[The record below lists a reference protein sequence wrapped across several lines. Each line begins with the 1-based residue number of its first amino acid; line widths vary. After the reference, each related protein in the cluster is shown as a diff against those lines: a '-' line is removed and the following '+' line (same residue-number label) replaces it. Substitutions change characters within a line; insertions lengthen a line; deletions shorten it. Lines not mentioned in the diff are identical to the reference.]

1 MKLLTRIKISYFL
14 AFICPVVLILATVF
28 GVMKMGLNSMEQK
41 YDLDQSSYEMIL
53 DPMSMLGHMT
63 ASTVEELEQV
73 TKEDPDKLLDQVY
86 LEKLNER
93 LSNHSSYLLVKKD
106 WQNIYSGL
114 PKEGNYKDDLNY
126 SPKDGK
132 DESLY
137 VMDEQPYHIQQMNF
151 TFSDGSVGQ
160 VLIYTNVAQIVPQIK
175 KLVAQIIITSLLI
188 LFAGSFI
195 AMFWLYKS
203 IVHPLNKLKTAAEN
217 IKDGN
222 LNFSVAAETDDEIG
236 EVCVAFEEMRLKLKG
251 QIERNIQYEKESK
264 ELISNISHDLKTP
277 MTAIKGYI
285 EGIMDGVADTEEK
298 RDRYIRTIYNKVN
311 DMNSLI
317 EELFLYAKL
326 DSNSV
331 TYSFAKVNV
340 DAYFQDCVEEISLDL
355 ESQGVDFGYF
365 NYADRD
371 TVIIADPEQ
380 LKRVVNNI
388 IGNSVKYASPD
399 RKLMISLR
407 IMEEAEF
414 VKIEIEDNGKGIA
427 RNEVPLIFDRC
438 YRTDAS
444 RNSSKGGSGLG
455 LSIAKKI
462 IEEHGGKIWAV
473 STEGAGTTMCFVL
486 RKYKENNVYESKI
499 LIVEDEVA
507 IAELEKDY
515 LELSG
520 FDVVMQHTGDAGLKA
535 ALNEDFNLIILDLM
549 LPNVDGFEI
558 CKKVREKK
566 NTPIIMV
573 SAKKEDIDKIRGL
586 GLGADDYMT
595 KPFSPSELVARV
607 KAHLAR
613 YERLVGSGVKA
624 NEIIEIRGIKI
635 DKTARRVYV
644 NGEEKA
650 FTTKEFDLLT
660 FLAEN
665 PNHVFTKEELFNK
678 IWDMESIGDIATVTV
693 HIKKIREKIE
703 FNTSKPQYIETIWGV
718 GYRFKV

>member
-86 LEKLNER
+86 LKKLNER

-137 VMDEQPYHIQQMNF
+137 VMDEQPYHIQQTNF

-298 RDRYIRTIYNKVN
+298 RNRYIRTIYNKVN

-365 NYADRD
+365 NYVDRD

-473 STEGAGTTMCFVL
+473 STEGVGTTMCFVL
-486 RKYKENNVYESKI
+486 RKYKENNVYE
-499 LIVEDEVA
+499 
-507 IAELEKDY
+507 
-515 LELSG
+515 
-520 FDVVMQHTGDAGLKA
+520 
-535 ALNEDFNLIILDLM
+535 
-549 LPNVDGFEI
+549 
-558 CKKVREKK
+558 
-566 NTPIIMV
+566 
-573 SAKKEDIDKIRGL
+573 
-586 GLGADDYMT
+586 
-595 KPFSPSELVARV
+595 
-607 KAHLAR
+607 
-613 YERLVGSGVKA
+613 
-624 NEIIEIRGIKI
+624 
-635 DKTARRVYV
+635 
-644 NGEEKA
+644 
-650 FTTKEFDLLT
+650 
-660 FLAEN
+660 
-665 PNHVFTKEELFNK
+665 
-678 IWDMESIGDIATVTV
+678 
-693 HIKKIREKIE
+693 
-703 FNTSKPQYIETIWGV
+703 
-718 GYRFKV
+718 

>member
-1 MKLLTRIKISYFL
+1 MTLLTRIKISYFL

-73 TKEDPDKLLDQVY
+73 TEKDPDKLLDQVY

-217 IKDGN
+217 IKD
-222 LNFSVAAETDDEIG
+222 
-236 EVCVAFEEMRLKLKG
+236 EMRLKLKG

-473 STEGAGTTMCFVL
+473 STEGVGTTMCFVL
-486 RKYKENNVYESKI
+486 RKYKENNVYE
-499 LIVEDEVA
+499 
-507 IAELEKDY
+507 
-515 LELSG
+515 
-520 FDVVMQHTGDAGLKA
+520 
-535 ALNEDFNLIILDLM
+535 
-549 LPNVDGFEI
+549 
-558 CKKVREKK
+558 
-566 NTPIIMV
+566 
-573 SAKKEDIDKIRGL
+573 
-586 GLGADDYMT
+586 
-595 KPFSPSELVARV
+595 
-607 KAHLAR
+607 
-613 YERLVGSGVKA
+613 
-624 NEIIEIRGIKI
+624 
-635 DKTARRVYV
+635 
-644 NGEEKA
+644 
-650 FTTKEFDLLT
+650 
-660 FLAEN
+660 
-665 PNHVFTKEELFNK
+665 
-678 IWDMESIGDIATVTV
+678 
-693 HIKKIREKIE
+693 
-703 FNTSKPQYIETIWGV
+703 
-718 GYRFKV
+718 

>member
-1 MKLLTRIKISYFL
+1 M
-14 AFICPVVLILATVF
+14 
-28 GVMKMGLNSMEQK
+28 
-41 YDLDQSSYEMIL
+41 
-53 DPMSMLGHMT
+53 
-63 ASTVEELEQV
+63 
-73 TKEDPDKLLDQVY
+73 
-86 LEKLNER
+86 
-93 LSNHSSYLLVKKD
+93 
-106 WQNIYSGL
+106 
-114 PKEGNYKDDLNY
+114 
-126 SPKDGK
+126 
-132 DESLY
+132 
-137 VMDEQPYHIQQMNF
+137 
-151 TFSDGSVGQ
+151 
-160 VLIYTNVAQIVPQIK
+160 
-175 KLVAQIIITSLLI
+175 
-188 LFAGSFI
+188 
-195 AMFWLYKS
+195 
-203 IVHPLNKLKTAAEN
+203 
-217 IKDGN
+217 
-222 LNFSVAAETDDEIG
+222 
-236 EVCVAFEEMRLKLKG
+236 KLKG

-298 RDRYIRTIYNKVN
+298 RNRYIRTIYNKVN

-473 STEGAGTTMCFVL
+473 STEGVGTTMCFVL
-486 RKYKENNVYESKI
+486 RKYKENNVYE
-499 LIVEDEVA
+499 
-507 IAELEKDY
+507 
-515 LELSG
+515 
-520 FDVVMQHTGDAGLKA
+520 
-535 ALNEDFNLIILDLM
+535 
-549 LPNVDGFEI
+549 
-558 CKKVREKK
+558 
-566 NTPIIMV
+566 
-573 SAKKEDIDKIRGL
+573 
-586 GLGADDYMT
+586 
-595 KPFSPSELVARV
+595 
-607 KAHLAR
+607 
-613 YERLVGSGVKA
+613 
-624 NEIIEIRGIKI
+624 
-635 DKTARRVYV
+635 
-644 NGEEKA
+644 
-650 FTTKEFDLLT
+650 
-660 FLAEN
+660 
-665 PNHVFTKEELFNK
+665 
-678 IWDMESIGDIATVTV
+678 
-693 HIKKIREKIE
+693 
-703 FNTSKPQYIETIWGV
+703 
-718 GYRFKV
+718 

>member
-1 MKLLTRIKISYFL
+1 M
-14 AFICPVVLILATVF
+14 
-28 GVMKMGLNSMEQK
+28 
-41 YDLDQSSYEMIL
+41 DQSSYEMIL
-53 DPMSMLGHMT
+53 NPMSMLGHMT

-73 TKEDPDKLLDQVY
+73 MKDDPDKLLDQAY

-114 PKEGNYKDDLNY
+114 PAEGNYKDDFNY

-132 DESLY
+132 DESIY
-137 VMDEQPYHIQQMNF
+137 IVDEQPYHIQQMNF
-151 TFSDGSVGQ
+151 AFSDGTAGQ
-160 VLIYTNVAQIVPQIK
+160 ALIYTNVAQIIPQMK

-195 AMFWLYKS
+195 AMFWLYQS
-203 IVHPLNKLKTAAEN
+203 IVRPLNKLKTAAEN

-455 LSIAKKI
+455 LSIAKEIVALHQGSLRILDK
-462 IEEHGGKIWAV
+462 EGPGLAV
-473 STEGAGTTMCFVL
+473 C
-486 RKYKENNVYESKI
+486 
-499 LIVEDEVA
+499 
-507 IAELEKDY
+507 
-515 LELSG
+515 LEL
-520 FDVVMQHTGDAGLKA
+520 
-535 ALNEDFNLIILDLM
+535 
-549 LPNVDGFEI
+549 
-558 CKKVREKK
+558 
-566 NTPIIMV
+566 
-573 SAKKEDIDKIRGL
+573 
-586 GLGADDYMT
+586 
-595 KPFSPSELVARV
+595 
-607 KAHLAR
+607 
-613 YERLVGSGVKA
+613 
-624 NEIIEIRGIKI
+624 
-635 DKTARRVYV
+635 
-644 NGEEKA
+644 
-650 FTTKEFDLLT
+650 
-660 FLAEN
+660 
-665 PNHVFTKEELFNK
+665 
-678 IWDMESIGDIATVTV
+678 
-693 HIKKIREKIE
+693 KIE
-703 FNTSKPQYIETIWGV
+703 GPGHE
-718 GYRFKV
+718 

>member
-73 TKEDPDKLLDQVY
+73 TEEDPDKLLDQVY

-317 EELFLYAKL
+317 EELFL
-326 DSNSV
+326 
-331 TYSFAKVNV
+331 
-340 DAYFQDCVEEISLDL
+340 
-355 ESQGVDFGYF
+355 
-365 NYADRD
+365 
-371 TVIIADPEQ
+371 
-380 LKRVVNNI
+380 
-388 IGNSVKYASPD
+388 
-399 RKLMISLR
+399 
-407 IMEEAEF
+407 
-414 VKIEIEDNGKGIA
+414 
-427 RNEVPLIFDRC
+427 
-438 YRTDAS
+438 
-444 RNSSKGGSGLG
+444 
-455 LSIAKKI
+455 
-462 IEEHGGKIWAV
+462 
-473 STEGAGTTMCFVL
+473 
-486 RKYKENNVYESKI
+486 
-499 LIVEDEVA
+499 
-507 IAELEKDY
+507 
-515 LELSG
+515 
-520 FDVVMQHTGDAGLKA
+520 
-535 ALNEDFNLIILDLM
+535 
-549 LPNVDGFEI
+549 
-558 CKKVREKK
+558 
-566 NTPIIMV
+566 
-573 SAKKEDIDKIRGL
+573 
-586 GLGADDYMT
+586 
-595 KPFSPSELVARV
+595 
-607 KAHLAR
+607 
-613 YERLVGSGVKA
+613 
-624 NEIIEIRGIKI
+624 
-635 DKTARRVYV
+635 
-644 NGEEKA
+644 
-650 FTTKEFDLLT
+650 
-660 FLAEN
+660 
-665 PNHVFTKEELFNK
+665 
-678 IWDMESIGDIATVTV
+678 
-693 HIKKIREKIE
+693 
-703 FNTSKPQYIETIWGV
+703 
-718 GYRFKV
+718 

>member
-1 MKLLTRIKISYFL
+1 MKLLTRIKISYVI

-53 DPMSMLGHMT
+53 NPMSMLGHMT

-73 TKEDPDKLLDQVY
+73 MKDDPDKLLDQAY

-114 PKEGNYKDDLNY
+114 PAEGNYKDDFNY

-132 DESLY
+132 DESIY
-137 VMDEQPYHIQQMNF
+137 IVDEQPYHIQQMNF
-151 TFSDGSVGQ
+151 VFSDGTAGQ
-160 VLIYTNVAQIVPQIK
+160 ALIYTNVAQIIPQMK

-195 AMFWLYKS
+195 AMFWLYQS
-203 IVHPLNKLKTAAEN
+203 IVRPLNKLKTAAEN

-371 TVIIADPEQ
+371 AVIIADPEQ

-473 STEGAGTTMCFVL
+473 STEGVGTTMCFVL
-486 RKYKENNVYESKI
+486 RKYKENNIYE
-499 LIVEDEVA
+499 
-507 IAELEKDY
+507 
-515 LELSG
+515 
-520 FDVVMQHTGDAGLKA
+520 
-535 ALNEDFNLIILDLM
+535 
-549 LPNVDGFEI
+549 
-558 CKKVREKK
+558 
-566 NTPIIMV
+566 
-573 SAKKEDIDKIRGL
+573 
-586 GLGADDYMT
+586 
-595 KPFSPSELVARV
+595 
-607 KAHLAR
+607 
-613 YERLVGSGVKA
+613 
-624 NEIIEIRGIKI
+624 
-635 DKTARRVYV
+635 
-644 NGEEKA
+644 
-650 FTTKEFDLLT
+650 
-660 FLAEN
+660 
-665 PNHVFTKEELFNK
+665 
-678 IWDMESIGDIATVTV
+678 
-693 HIKKIREKIE
+693 
-703 FNTSKPQYIETIWGV
+703 
-718 GYRFKV
+718 

>member
-1 MKLLTRIKISYFL
+1 MKLLTRIKISYVI

-53 DPMSMLGHMT
+53 NPMSMLGHMT

-73 TKEDPDKLLDQVY
+73 MKDDPDKLLDQAY

-114 PKEGNYKDDLNY
+114 PAEGNYKDDFNY

-132 DESLY
+132 DESIY
-137 VMDEQPYHIQQMNF
+137 IVDEQPYHIQQMNF
-151 TFSDGSVGQ
+151 AFSDGTAGQ
-160 VLIYTNVAQIVPQIK
+160 ALIYTNVAQIIPQMK

-195 AMFWLYKS
+195 AMFWLYQS
-203 IVHPLNKLKTAAEN
+203 IVRPLNKLKTAAEN

-222 LNFSVAAETDDEIG
+222 LNFSVAAETDDETG
-236 EVCVAFEEMRLKLKG
+236 EYGAVLEVCVAFEEMRLKLKG

-473 STEGAGTTMCFVL
+473 STEGVGTTMCFVL
-486 RKYKENNVYESKI
+486 RKYKENNVYE
-499 LIVEDEVA
+499 
-507 IAELEKDY
+507 
-515 LELSG
+515 
-520 FDVVMQHTGDAGLKA
+520 
-535 ALNEDFNLIILDLM
+535 
-549 LPNVDGFEI
+549 
-558 CKKVREKK
+558 
-566 NTPIIMV
+566 
-573 SAKKEDIDKIRGL
+573 
-586 GLGADDYMT
+586 
-595 KPFSPSELVARV
+595 
-607 KAHLAR
+607 
-613 YERLVGSGVKA
+613 
-624 NEIIEIRGIKI
+624 
-635 DKTARRVYV
+635 
-644 NGEEKA
+644 
-650 FTTKEFDLLT
+650 
-660 FLAEN
+660 
-665 PNHVFTKEELFNK
+665 
-678 IWDMESIGDIATVTV
+678 
-693 HIKKIREKIE
+693 
-703 FNTSKPQYIETIWGV
+703 
-718 GYRFKV
+718 

>member
-1 MKLLTRIKISYFL
+1 MKLRTKLVISFVTMIMIPTILTT
-14 AFICPVVLILATVF
+14 AFIFGIARYQIGVIEHTYGITGEEYKDFAKSIRVLGDMPEIQQFIISACIAVVLILAFTA
-28 GVMKMGLNSMEQK
+28 
-41 YDLDQSSYEMIL
+41 MIMMVWIYGSIISPIHKL
-53 DPMSMLGHMT
+53 QE
-63 ASTVEELEQV
+63 AAQNVEE
-73 TKEDPDKLLDQVY
+73 
-86 LEKLNER
+86 
-93 LSNHSSYLLVKKD
+93 
-106 WQNIYSGL
+106 
-114 PKEGNYKDDLNY
+114 
-126 SPKDGK
+126 
-132 DESLY
+132 
-137 VMDEQPYHIQQMNF
+137 
-151 TFSDGSVGQ
+151 
-160 VLIYTNVAQIVPQIK
+160 
-175 KLVAQIIITSLLI
+175 
-188 LFAGSFI
+188 
-195 AMFWLYKS
+195 
-203 IVHPLNKLKTAAEN
+203 
-217 IKDGN
+217 GN
-222 LNFSVAAETDDEIG
+222 LNFEIKPEKDDEMG
-236 EVCVAFEEMRLKLKG
+236 RLMQAFEKMRIRLRDNAEEKLKSD
-251 QIERNIQYEKESK
+251 RESK

-486 RKYKENNVYESKI
+486 RKYKENNVYE
-499 LIVEDEVA
+499 
-507 IAELEKDY
+507 
-515 LELSG
+515 
-520 FDVVMQHTGDAGLKA
+520 
-535 ALNEDFNLIILDLM
+535 
-549 LPNVDGFEI
+549 
-558 CKKVREKK
+558 
-566 NTPIIMV
+566 
-573 SAKKEDIDKIRGL
+573 
-586 GLGADDYMT
+586 
-595 KPFSPSELVARV
+595 
-607 KAHLAR
+607 
-613 YERLVGSGVKA
+613 
-624 NEIIEIRGIKI
+624 
-635 DKTARRVYV
+635 
-644 NGEEKA
+644 
-650 FTTKEFDLLT
+650 
-660 FLAEN
+660 
-665 PNHVFTKEELFNK
+665 
-678 IWDMESIGDIATVTV
+678 
-693 HIKKIREKIE
+693 
-703 FNTSKPQYIETIWGV
+703 
-718 GYRFKV
+718 

>member
-73 TKEDPDKLLDQVY
+73 TEKDPDKLLDQVY

-285 EGIMDGVADTEEK
+285 EGIMDGVADTEAK

-355 ESQGVDFGYF
+355 ESQGVDFGNF

-473 STEGAGTTMCFVL
+473 STEGVGTTMCFVL
-486 RKYKENNVYESKI
+486 RKYKENNVYE
-499 LIVEDEVA
+499 
-507 IAELEKDY
+507 
-515 LELSG
+515 
-520 FDVVMQHTGDAGLKA
+520 
-535 ALNEDFNLIILDLM
+535 
-549 LPNVDGFEI
+549 
-558 CKKVREKK
+558 
-566 NTPIIMV
+566 
-573 SAKKEDIDKIRGL
+573 
-586 GLGADDYMT
+586 
-595 KPFSPSELVARV
+595 
-607 KAHLAR
+607 
-613 YERLVGSGVKA
+613 
-624 NEIIEIRGIKI
+624 
-635 DKTARRVYV
+635 
-644 NGEEKA
+644 
-650 FTTKEFDLLT
+650 
-660 FLAEN
+660 
-665 PNHVFTKEELFNK
+665 
-678 IWDMESIGDIATVTV
+678 
-693 HIKKIREKIE
+693 
-703 FNTSKPQYIETIWGV
+703 
-718 GYRFKV
+718 

>member
-14 AFICPVVLILATVF
+14 AFICPVVLILATVV

-86 LEKLNER
+86 LKKLNER

-137 VMDEQPYHIQQMNF
+137 VMDEQPYHIQQTNF

-236 EVCVAFEEMRLKLKG
+236 EVCVAFEEMLKG

-298 RDRYIRTIYNKVN
+298 RNRYIRTIYNKVN

-380 LKRVVNNI
+380 LKRVV
-388 IGNSVKYASPD
+388 KYASPD

-473 STEGAGTTMCFVL
+473 STEGVGTTMCFVL
-486 RKYKENNVYESKI
+486 RKYKENNVYE
-499 LIVEDEVA
+499 
-507 IAELEKDY
+507 
-515 LELSG
+515 
-520 FDVVMQHTGDAGLKA
+520 
-535 ALNEDFNLIILDLM
+535 
-549 LPNVDGFEI
+549 
-558 CKKVREKK
+558 
-566 NTPIIMV
+566 
-573 SAKKEDIDKIRGL
+573 
-586 GLGADDYMT
+586 
-595 KPFSPSELVARV
+595 
-607 KAHLAR
+607 
-613 YERLVGSGVKA
+613 
-624 NEIIEIRGIKI
+624 
-635 DKTARRVYV
+635 
-644 NGEEKA
+644 
-650 FTTKEFDLLT
+650 
-660 FLAEN
+660 
-665 PNHVFTKEELFNK
+665 
-678 IWDMESIGDIATVTV
+678 
-693 HIKKIREKIE
+693 
-703 FNTSKPQYIETIWGV
+703 
-718 GYRFKV
+718 

>member
-1 MKLLTRIKISYFL
+1 MKLLTRIKISYVI

-53 DPMSMLGHMT
+53 NPMSMLGHMT

-73 TKEDPDKLLDQVY
+73 MKDDPDKLLDQAY

-114 PKEGNYKDDLNY
+114 PAEGNYKDDFNY

-132 DESLY
+132 DESIY
-137 VMDEQPYHIQQMNF
+137 IVDEQPYHIQQMNF
-151 TFSDGSVGQ
+151 VFSDGTAGQ
-160 VLIYTNVAQIVPQIK
+160 ALIYTNVAQIIPQMK

-195 AMFWLYKS
+195 AMFWLYQS
-203 IVHPLNKLKTAAEN
+203 IVRPLNKLKTAAEN

-371 TVIIADPEQ
+371 PVIIAEPEQ

-473 STEGAGTTMCFVL
+473 STEGVGTTMCFVL
-486 RKYKENNVYESKI
+486 RKYKENNVYE
-499 LIVEDEVA
+499 
-507 IAELEKDY
+507 
-515 LELSG
+515 
-520 FDVVMQHTGDAGLKA
+520 
-535 ALNEDFNLIILDLM
+535 
-549 LPNVDGFEI
+549 
-558 CKKVREKK
+558 
-566 NTPIIMV
+566 
-573 SAKKEDIDKIRGL
+573 
-586 GLGADDYMT
+586 
-595 KPFSPSELVARV
+595 
-607 KAHLAR
+607 
-613 YERLVGSGVKA
+613 
-624 NEIIEIRGIKI
+624 
-635 DKTARRVYV
+635 
-644 NGEEKA
+644 
-650 FTTKEFDLLT
+650 
-660 FLAEN
+660 
-665 PNHVFTKEELFNK
+665 
-678 IWDMESIGDIATVTV
+678 
-693 HIKKIREKIE
+693 
-703 FNTSKPQYIETIWGV
+703 
-718 GYRFKV
+718 

>member
-365 NYADRD
+365 NYADRGVEVLNLHGGNPIYINLNIRKKLD
-371 TVIIADPEQ
+371 KILMSGKLTEQ
-380 LKRVVNNI
+380 TVVN
-388 IGNSVKYASPD
+388 
-399 RKLMISLR
+399 
-407 IMEEAEF
+407 
-414 VKIEIEDNGKGIA
+414 
-427 RNEVPLIFDRC
+427 
-438 YRTDAS
+438 
-444 RNSSKGGSGLG
+444 
-455 LSIAKKI
+455 
-462 IEEHGGKIWAV
+462 
-473 STEGAGTTMCFVL
+473 STAFQKCHH
-486 RKYKENNVYESKI
+486 
-499 LIVEDEVA
+499 LIVQ
-507 IAELEKDY
+507 
-515 LELSG
+515 
-520 FDVVMQHTGDAGLKA
+520 M
-535 ALNEDFNLIILDLM
+535 
-549 LPNVDGFEI
+549 
-558 CKKVREKK
+558 
-566 NTPIIMV
+566 
-573 SAKKEDIDKIRGL
+573 
-586 GLGADDYMT
+586 
-595 KPFSPSELVARV
+595 KPC
-607 KAHLAR
+607 
-613 YERLVGSGVKA
+613 
-624 NEIIEIRGIKI
+624 
-635 DKTARRVYV
+635 
-644 NGEEKA
+644 
-650 FTTKEFDLLT
+650 
-660 FLAEN
+660 
-665 PNHVFTKEELFNK
+665 
-678 IWDMESIGDIATVTV
+678 
-693 HIKKIREKIE
+693 
-703 FNTSKPQYIETIWGV
+703 
-718 GYRFKV
+718 

>member
-1 MKLLTRIKISYFL
+1 MKLLTRIKISYVI

-53 DPMSMLGHMT
+53 NPMSMLGHMT

-73 TKEDPDKLLDQVY
+73 MKDDPDKLLDQAY

-114 PKEGNYKDDLNY
+114 PAEGNYKDDFNY

-132 DESLY
+132 DESIY
-137 VMDEQPYHIQQMNF
+137 IVDEQPYHIQQMNF
-151 TFSDGSVGQ
+151 AFSDGTAGQ
-160 VLIYTNVAQIVPQIK
+160 ALIYTNVAQIIPQMK

-195 AMFWLYKS
+195 AMFWLYQS
-203 IVHPLNKLKTAAEN
+203 IVRPLNKLKTAAEN

-277 MTAIKGYI
+277 MI

-473 STEGAGTTMCFVL
+473 STEGVGTTMCFVL
-486 RKYKENNVYESKI
+486 RKYKENNVYE
-499 LIVEDEVA
+499 
-507 IAELEKDY
+507 
-515 LELSG
+515 
-520 FDVVMQHTGDAGLKA
+520 
-535 ALNEDFNLIILDLM
+535 
-549 LPNVDGFEI
+549 
-558 CKKVREKK
+558 
-566 NTPIIMV
+566 
-573 SAKKEDIDKIRGL
+573 
-586 GLGADDYMT
+586 
-595 KPFSPSELVARV
+595 
-607 KAHLAR
+607 
-613 YERLVGSGVKA
+613 
-624 NEIIEIRGIKI
+624 
-635 DKTARRVYV
+635 
-644 NGEEKA
+644 
-650 FTTKEFDLLT
+650 
-660 FLAEN
+660 
-665 PNHVFTKEELFNK
+665 
-678 IWDMESIGDIATVTV
+678 
-693 HIKKIREKIE
+693 
-703 FNTSKPQYIETIWGV
+703 
-718 GYRFKV
+718 

>member
-14 AFICPVVLILATVF
+14 AFICPVVLILATVV

-86 LEKLNER
+86 LKKLNER

-137 VMDEQPYHIQQMNF
+137 VMDEQPYHIQQTNF

-277 MTAIKGYI
+277 ITAIKGYV
-285 EGIMDGVADTEEK
+285 EGIRDGVADTPEK
-298 RDRYIRTIYNKVN
+298 MEKYIGTIYNKAN
-311 DMNSLI
+311 EMDTLI
-317 EELFLYAKL
+317 NELTLYAKI
-326 DSNSV
+326 DTNRIP
-331 TYSFAKVNV
+331 YNFAKLNV
-340 DAYFQDCVEEISLDL
+340 AEYFNDCIEEIGLDL
-355 ESQGVDFGYF
+355 EAKNIGLAYF
-365 NYADRD
+365 NYADED
-371 TVIIADPEQ
+371 VQIIADPEQ

-388 IGNSVKYASPD
+388 VGNSVKYLD
-399 RKLMISLR
+399 KQKGFINIR
-407 IMEEAEF
+407 IKDVGDF
-414 VKIEIEDNGKGIA
+414 IQVEIEDNGRGIA
-427 RNEVPLIFDRC
+427 ARDLPYIFDRF
-438 YRTDAS
+438 YRADAS
-444 RNSSKGGSGLG
+444 RNSATGGSGIG
-455 LSIAKKI
+455 LSIVKKI
-462 IEEHGGKIWAV
+462 IEDHGGKIWAT
-473 STEGAGTTMCFVL
+473 SKESIGTVMYFVL
-486 RKYKENNVYESKI
+486 RKYQEVPYEQS
-499 LIVEDEVA
+499 
-507 IAELEKDY
+507 
-515 LELSG
+515 
-520 FDVVMQHTGDAGLKA
+520 
-535 ALNEDFNLIILDLM
+535 
-549 LPNVDGFEI
+549 
-558 CKKVREKK
+558 
-566 NTPIIMV
+566 
-573 SAKKEDIDKIRGL
+573 ID
-586 GLGADDYMT
+586 
-595 KPFSPSELVARV
+595 
-607 KAHLAR
+607 H
-613 YERLVGSGVKA
+613 
-624 NEIIEIRGIKI
+624 
-635 DKTARRVYV
+635 
-644 NGEEKA
+644 
-650 FTTKEFDLLT
+650 
-660 FLAEN
+660 
-665 PNHVFTKEELFNK
+665 
-678 IWDMESIGDIATVTV
+678 
-693 HIKKIREKIE
+693 
-703 FNTSKPQYIETIWGV
+703 
-718 GYRFKV
+718 

>member
-1 MKLLTRIKISYFL
+1 MKLLTRIKISYVI

-53 DPMSMLGHMT
+53 NPMSMLGHMT

-73 TKEDPDKLLDQVY
+73 MKDDPDKLLDQAY

-114 PKEGNYKDDLNY
+114 PAEGNYKDDFNY

-132 DESLY
+132 DESIY
-137 VMDEQPYHIQQMNF
+137 IVDEQPYHIQQMNF
-151 TFSDGSVGQ
+151 AFSDGTAGQ
-160 VLIYTNVAQIVPQIK
+160 ALIYTN
-175 KLVAQIIITSLLI
+175 VAQIIITSLLI

-195 AMFWLYKS
+195 AMFWLYQS
-203 IVHPLNKLKTAAEN
+203 IVRPLNKLKTAAEN

-473 STEGAGTTMCFVL
+473 STEGVGTTMCFVL
-486 RKYKENNVYESKI
+486 RKYKENNVYE
-499 LIVEDEVA
+499 
-507 IAELEKDY
+507 
-515 LELSG
+515 
-520 FDVVMQHTGDAGLKA
+520 
-535 ALNEDFNLIILDLM
+535 
-549 LPNVDGFEI
+549 
-558 CKKVREKK
+558 
-566 NTPIIMV
+566 
-573 SAKKEDIDKIRGL
+573 
-586 GLGADDYMT
+586 
-595 KPFSPSELVARV
+595 
-607 KAHLAR
+607 
-613 YERLVGSGVKA
+613 
-624 NEIIEIRGIKI
+624 
-635 DKTARRVYV
+635 
-644 NGEEKA
+644 
-650 FTTKEFDLLT
+650 
-660 FLAEN
+660 
-665 PNHVFTKEELFNK
+665 
-678 IWDMESIGDIATVTV
+678 
-693 HIKKIREKIE
+693 
-703 FNTSKPQYIETIWGV
+703 
-718 GYRFKV
+718 

>member
-14 AFICPVVLILATVF
+14 AFICPVMLILATVF
-28 GVMKMGLNSMEQK
+28 GVAKIGLNSMEQK
-41 YDLDQSSYEMIL
+41 YDLDQSNYEMIL
-53 DPMSMLGHMT
+53 NPMSMLGHMT

-73 TKEDPDKLLDQVY
+73 MQDNPDKLLDTDY
-86 LEKLNER
+86 LETLNER
-93 LSNHSSYLLVKKD
+93 LSDHSSYLLVKKD
-106 WQNIYSGL
+106 FQNIYSGL
-114 PKEGNYKDDLNY
+114 PKDGNYKDDMNY

-132 DESLY
+132 GESIY
-137 VMDEQPYHIQQMNF
+137 VVDEQPYHIQQMNF
-151 TFSDGSVGQ
+151 NFSDGTEGQ
-160 VLIYTNVAQIVPQIK
+160 VFIYTNVAQVVPQIK
-175 KLVAQIIITSLLI
+175 KLFIQIVVTSLLI

-388 IGNSVKYASPD
+388 IGNSVKYASTE

-427 RNEVPLIFDRC
+427 KNEVPLIFDRC

-473 STEGAGTTMCFVL
+473 STEGVGTTMCFVL
-486 RKYKENNVYESKI
+486 RKYKENGVYE
-499 LIVEDEVA
+499 
-507 IAELEKDY
+507 
-515 LELSG
+515 
-520 FDVVMQHTGDAGLKA
+520 
-535 ALNEDFNLIILDLM
+535 
-549 LPNVDGFEI
+549 
-558 CKKVREKK
+558 
-566 NTPIIMV
+566 
-573 SAKKEDIDKIRGL
+573 
-586 GLGADDYMT
+586 
-595 KPFSPSELVARV
+595 
-607 KAHLAR
+607 
-613 YERLVGSGVKA
+613 
-624 NEIIEIRGIKI
+624 
-635 DKTARRVYV
+635 
-644 NGEEKA
+644 
-650 FTTKEFDLLT
+650 
-660 FLAEN
+660 
-665 PNHVFTKEELFNK
+665 
-678 IWDMESIGDIATVTV
+678 
-693 HIKKIREKIE
+693 
-703 FNTSKPQYIETIWGV
+703 
-718 GYRFKV
+718 

>member
-1 MKLLTRIKISYFL
+1 MFKIGGDFLKLLTRIKISYFL
-14 AFICPVVLILATVF
+14 AFICPVVLILATVV

-86 LEKLNER
+86 LKKLNER

-137 VMDEQPYHIQQMNF
+137 VMDEQPYHIQQTNF

-203 IVHPLNKLKTAAEN
+203 IVHPLNKLKT
-217 IKDGN
+217 
-222 LNFSVAAETDDEIG
+222 AAETDDEIG

-298 RDRYIRTIYNKVN
+298 RNRYIRTIYNKVN

-473 STEGAGTTMCFVL
+473 STEGVGTTMCFVL
-486 RKYKENNVYESKI
+486 RKYKENNVYE
-499 LIVEDEVA
+499 
-507 IAELEKDY
+507 
-515 LELSG
+515 
-520 FDVVMQHTGDAGLKA
+520 
-535 ALNEDFNLIILDLM
+535 
-549 LPNVDGFEI
+549 
-558 CKKVREKK
+558 
-566 NTPIIMV
+566 
-573 SAKKEDIDKIRGL
+573 
-586 GLGADDYMT
+586 
-595 KPFSPSELVARV
+595 
-607 KAHLAR
+607 
-613 YERLVGSGVKA
+613 
-624 NEIIEIRGIKI
+624 
-635 DKTARRVYV
+635 
-644 NGEEKA
+644 
-650 FTTKEFDLLT
+650 
-660 FLAEN
+660 
-665 PNHVFTKEELFNK
+665 
-678 IWDMESIGDIATVTV
+678 
-693 HIKKIREKIE
+693 
-703 FNTSKPQYIETIWGV
+703 
-718 GYRFKV
+718 

>member
-1 MKLLTRIKISYFL
+1 MKLLTRIKISYVI

-53 DPMSMLGHMT
+53 NPMSMLGHMT

-73 TKEDPDKLLDQVY
+73 MKDDPDKLLDQAY

-114 PKEGNYKDDLNY
+114 PAEGNYKDDFNY

-132 DESLY
+132 DESIY
-137 VMDEQPYHIQQMNF
+137 IVDEQPYHIQQMNF
-151 TFSDGSVGQ
+151 AFSDGTAGRA
-160 VLIYTNVAQIVPQIK
+160 LIYTN
-175 KLVAQIIITSLLI
+175 VAQIIITSLLI

-195 AMFWLYKS
+195 AMFWLYQS
-203 IVHPLNKLKTAAEN
+203 IVRPLNKLKTAAEN

-473 STEGAGTTMCFVL
+473 STEGVGTTMCFVL
-486 RKYKENNVYESKI
+486 RKYKENNVYE
-499 LIVEDEVA
+499 
-507 IAELEKDY
+507 
-515 LELSG
+515 
-520 FDVVMQHTGDAGLKA
+520 
-535 ALNEDFNLIILDLM
+535 
-549 LPNVDGFEI
+549 
-558 CKKVREKK
+558 
-566 NTPIIMV
+566 
-573 SAKKEDIDKIRGL
+573 
-586 GLGADDYMT
+586 
-595 KPFSPSELVARV
+595 
-607 KAHLAR
+607 
-613 YERLVGSGVKA
+613 
-624 NEIIEIRGIKI
+624 
-635 DKTARRVYV
+635 
-644 NGEEKA
+644 
-650 FTTKEFDLLT
+650 
-660 FLAEN
+660 
-665 PNHVFTKEELFNK
+665 
-678 IWDMESIGDIATVTV
+678 
-693 HIKKIREKIE
+693 
-703 FNTSKPQYIETIWGV
+703 
-718 GYRFKV
+718 

>member
-14 AFICPVVLILATVF
+14 AFICPVVLILATVV

-86 LEKLNER
+86 LKKLNER

-137 VMDEQPYHIQQMNF
+137 VMDEQPYHIQQTNF

-298 RDRYIRTIYNKVN
+298 RNRYIRTIYNKVN

-355 ESQGVDFGYF
+355 ESQRVDFGYF

-407 IMEEAEF
+407 IMEESEF

-473 STEGAGTTMCFVL
+473 STEGVGTTMCFVL
-486 RKYKENNVYESKI
+486 RKYKENNVYE
-499 LIVEDEVA
+499 
-507 IAELEKDY
+507 
-515 LELSG
+515 
-520 FDVVMQHTGDAGLKA
+520 
-535 ALNEDFNLIILDLM
+535 
-549 LPNVDGFEI
+549 
-558 CKKVREKK
+558 
-566 NTPIIMV
+566 
-573 SAKKEDIDKIRGL
+573 
-586 GLGADDYMT
+586 
-595 KPFSPSELVARV
+595 
-607 KAHLAR
+607 
-613 YERLVGSGVKA
+613 
-624 NEIIEIRGIKI
+624 
-635 DKTARRVYV
+635 
-644 NGEEKA
+644 
-650 FTTKEFDLLT
+650 
-660 FLAEN
+660 
-665 PNHVFTKEELFNK
+665 
-678 IWDMESIGDIATVTV
+678 
-693 HIKKIREKIE
+693 
-703 FNTSKPQYIETIWGV
+703 
-718 GYRFKV
+718 

>member
-73 TKEDPDKLLDQVY
+73 TEKDPDKLLDQVY

-365 NYADRD
+365 NYVDRD

-473 STEGAGTTMCFVL
+473 STEGVGTTMCFVL
-486 RKYKENNVYESKI
+486 RKYKENNVYE
-499 LIVEDEVA
+499 
-507 IAELEKDY
+507 
-515 LELSG
+515 
-520 FDVVMQHTGDAGLKA
+520 
-535 ALNEDFNLIILDLM
+535 
-549 LPNVDGFEI
+549 
-558 CKKVREKK
+558 
-566 NTPIIMV
+566 
-573 SAKKEDIDKIRGL
+573 
-586 GLGADDYMT
+586 
-595 KPFSPSELVARV
+595 
-607 KAHLAR
+607 
-613 YERLVGSGVKA
+613 
-624 NEIIEIRGIKI
+624 
-635 DKTARRVYV
+635 
-644 NGEEKA
+644 
-650 FTTKEFDLLT
+650 
-660 FLAEN
+660 
-665 PNHVFTKEELFNK
+665 
-678 IWDMESIGDIATVTV
+678 
-693 HIKKIREKIE
+693 
-703 FNTSKPQYIETIWGV
+703 
-718 GYRFKV
+718 

>member
-86 LEKLNER
+86 LKKLNER

-137 VMDEQPYHIQQMNF
+137 VMDEQPYHIQQTNF

-298 RDRYIRTIYNKVN
+298 RNRYIRTIYNKVN

-355 ESQGVDFGYF
+355 ESQGVDFDYF

-473 STEGAGTTMCFVL
+473 STEGVGTTMCFVL
-486 RKYKENNVYESKI
+486 RKYKENNVYE
-499 LIVEDEVA
+499 
-507 IAELEKDY
+507 
-515 LELSG
+515 
-520 FDVVMQHTGDAGLKA
+520 
-535 ALNEDFNLIILDLM
+535 
-549 LPNVDGFEI
+549 
-558 CKKVREKK
+558 
-566 NTPIIMV
+566 
-573 SAKKEDIDKIRGL
+573 
-586 GLGADDYMT
+586 
-595 KPFSPSELVARV
+595 
-607 KAHLAR
+607 
-613 YERLVGSGVKA
+613 
-624 NEIIEIRGIKI
+624 
-635 DKTARRVYV
+635 
-644 NGEEKA
+644 
-650 FTTKEFDLLT
+650 
-660 FLAEN
+660 
-665 PNHVFTKEELFNK
+665 
-678 IWDMESIGDIATVTV
+678 
-693 HIKKIREKIE
+693 
-703 FNTSKPQYIETIWGV
+703 
-718 GYRFKV
+718 

>member
-175 KLVAQIIITSLLI
+175 KLVVQIIITSLLI

-277 MTAIKGYI
+277 ITAVKGYV
-285 EGIMDGVADTEEK
+285 EGIMDGVADTPEK
-298 RDRYIRTIYNKVN
+298 MDRYVRTIYNKTN
-311 DMNSLI
+311 EMDHLI
-317 EELFLYAKL
+317 NELTFYSKIDTNRIPYTFSKLNVEDYFSDCAEELGLEMETRGIELVYA
-326 DSNSV
+326 N
-331 TYSFAKVNV
+331 Y
-340 DAYFQDCVEEISLDL
+340 VEK
-355 ESQGVDFGYF
+355 GVQ
-365 NYADRD
+365 
-371 TVIIADPEQ
+371 VIADGEQ
-380 LKRVVNNI
+380 IRRVIHNI
-388 IGNSVKYASPD
+388 VSNAIKYMEKPRGIIQLRVKD
-399 RKLMISLR
+399 VGDFIQ
-407 IMEEAEF
+407 
-414 VKIEIEDNGKGIA
+414 VEIEDNGKGIA
-427 RNEVPLIFDRC
+427 AKDLPYIFDRF
-438 YRTDAS
+438 YRTDVS
-444 RNSSKGGSGLG
+444 RNSSKGGSGIG
-455 LSIAKKI
+455 LSIVKKI
-462 IEEHGGKIWAV
+462 MEDHGGKVWAT
-473 STEGAGTTMCFVL
+473 SRLGIGTIMYFVL
-486 RKYKENNVYESKI
+486 RKYQ
-499 LIVEDEVA
+499 EVP
-507 IAELEKDY
+507 
-515 LELSG
+515 
-520 FDVVMQHTGDAGLKA
+520 M
-535 ALNEDFNLIILDLM
+535 NE
-549 LPNVDGFEI
+549 
-558 CKKVREKK
+558 
-566 NTPIIMV
+566 
-573 SAKKEDIDKIRGL
+573 
-586 GLGADDYMT
+586 
-595 KPFSPSELVARV
+595 
-607 KAHLAR
+607 
-613 YERLVGSGVKA
+613 
-624 NEIIEIRGIKI
+624 
-635 DKTARRVYV
+635 
-644 NGEEKA
+644 
-650 FTTKEFDLLT
+650 
-660 FLAEN
+660 
-665 PNHVFTKEELFNK
+665 
-678 IWDMESIGDIATVTV
+678 
-693 HIKKIREKIE
+693 
-703 FNTSKPQYIETIWGV
+703 
-718 GYRFKV
+718 

>member
-14 AFICPVVLILATVF
+14 AFICPVVLILATVV

-86 LEKLNER
+86 LKKLNER

-137 VMDEQPYHIQQMNF
+137 VMDEQPYHIQQTNF

-298 RDRYIRTIYNKVN
+298 RNRYIRTIYNKVN

-355 ESQGVDFGYF
+355 ESQGVDVGYF

-473 STEGAGTTMCFVL
+473 STEGVGTTMCFVL
-486 RKYKENNVYESKI
+486 RKYKENNVYE
-499 LIVEDEVA
+499 
-507 IAELEKDY
+507 
-515 LELSG
+515 
-520 FDVVMQHTGDAGLKA
+520 
-535 ALNEDFNLIILDLM
+535 
-549 LPNVDGFEI
+549 
-558 CKKVREKK
+558 
-566 NTPIIMV
+566 
-573 SAKKEDIDKIRGL
+573 
-586 GLGADDYMT
+586 
-595 KPFSPSELVARV
+595 
-607 KAHLAR
+607 
-613 YERLVGSGVKA
+613 
-624 NEIIEIRGIKI
+624 
-635 DKTARRVYV
+635 
-644 NGEEKA
+644 
-650 FTTKEFDLLT
+650 
-660 FLAEN
+660 
-665 PNHVFTKEELFNK
+665 
-678 IWDMESIGDIATVTV
+678 
-693 HIKKIREKIE
+693 
-703 FNTSKPQYIETIWGV
+703 
-718 GYRFKV
+718 

>member
-1 MKLLTRIKISYFL
+1 MKLLTRIKISYVI

-53 DPMSMLGHMT
+53 NPMSMLGHMT

-73 TKEDPDKLLDQVY
+73 MKDDPDKLLDQAY

-114 PKEGNYKDDLNY
+114 PAEGNYKDDFNY

-132 DESLY
+132 DESIY
-137 VMDEQPYHIQQMNF
+137 IVDEQPYHIQQMNF
-151 TFSDGSVGQ
+151 AFSDGTAGQ
-160 VLIYTNVAQIVPQIK
+160 ALIYTNVAQIIPQMK
-175 KLVAQIIITSLLI
+175 KLVEIIITSLLI

-195 AMFWLYKS
+195 AMFWLYQS
-203 IVHPLNKLKTAAEN
+203 IVRPLNKLKTAAEN

-298 RDRYIRTIYNKVN
+298 RNRYIRTIYNKVN

-473 STEGAGTTMCFVL
+473 STEGVGTTMCFVL
-486 RKYKENNVYESKI
+486 RKYKENNVYE
-499 LIVEDEVA
+499 
-507 IAELEKDY
+507 
-515 LELSG
+515 
-520 FDVVMQHTGDAGLKA
+520 
-535 ALNEDFNLIILDLM
+535 
-549 LPNVDGFEI
+549 
-558 CKKVREKK
+558 
-566 NTPIIMV
+566 
-573 SAKKEDIDKIRGL
+573 
-586 GLGADDYMT
+586 
-595 KPFSPSELVARV
+595 
-607 KAHLAR
+607 
-613 YERLVGSGVKA
+613 
-624 NEIIEIRGIKI
+624 
-635 DKTARRVYV
+635 
-644 NGEEKA
+644 
-650 FTTKEFDLLT
+650 
-660 FLAEN
+660 
-665 PNHVFTKEELFNK
+665 
-678 IWDMESIGDIATVTV
+678 
-693 HIKKIREKIE
+693 
-703 FNTSKPQYIETIWGV
+703 
-718 GYRFKV
+718 

>member
-86 LEKLNER
+86 LKKLNER

-137 VMDEQPYHIQQMNF
+137 VMDEQPYHIQQTNF

-298 RDRYIRTIYNKVN
+298 RNRYIRTIYNKVN

-355 ESQGVDFGYF
+355 ESQGDDFGYF

-473 STEGAGTTMCFVL
+473 STEGVGTTMCFVL
-486 RKYKENNVYESKI
+486 RKYKENNVYE
-499 LIVEDEVA
+499 
-507 IAELEKDY
+507 
-515 LELSG
+515 
-520 FDVVMQHTGDAGLKA
+520 
-535 ALNEDFNLIILDLM
+535 
-549 LPNVDGFEI
+549 
-558 CKKVREKK
+558 
-566 NTPIIMV
+566 
-573 SAKKEDIDKIRGL
+573 
-586 GLGADDYMT
+586 
-595 KPFSPSELVARV
+595 
-607 KAHLAR
+607 
-613 YERLVGSGVKA
+613 
-624 NEIIEIRGIKI
+624 
-635 DKTARRVYV
+635 
-644 NGEEKA
+644 
-650 FTTKEFDLLT
+650 
-660 FLAEN
+660 
-665 PNHVFTKEELFNK
+665 
-678 IWDMESIGDIATVTV
+678 
-693 HIKKIREKIE
+693 
-703 FNTSKPQYIETIWGV
+703 
-718 GYRFKV
+718 

>member
-1 MKLLTRIKISYFL
+1 MFKIGGDFLKLLTRIKISYFL
-14 AFICPVVLILATVF
+14 AFICPVVLILATVV

-86 LEKLNER
+86 LKKLNER

-137 VMDEQPYHIQQMNF
+137 VMDEQPYHIQQTNF

-203 IVHPLNKLKTAAEN
+203 IVHPLNKLKTATEN

-298 RDRYIRTIYNKVN
+298 RNRYIRTIYNKVN

-473 STEGAGTTMCFVL
+473 STEGVGTTMCFVL
-486 RKYKENNVYESKI
+486 RKYKENNVYE
-499 LIVEDEVA
+499 
-507 IAELEKDY
+507 
-515 LELSG
+515 
-520 FDVVMQHTGDAGLKA
+520 
-535 ALNEDFNLIILDLM
+535 
-549 LPNVDGFEI
+549 
-558 CKKVREKK
+558 
-566 NTPIIMV
+566 
-573 SAKKEDIDKIRGL
+573 
-586 GLGADDYMT
+586 
-595 KPFSPSELVARV
+595 
-607 KAHLAR
+607 
-613 YERLVGSGVKA
+613 
-624 NEIIEIRGIKI
+624 
-635 DKTARRVYV
+635 
-644 NGEEKA
+644 
-650 FTTKEFDLLT
+650 
-660 FLAEN
+660 
-665 PNHVFTKEELFNK
+665 
-678 IWDMESIGDIATVTV
+678 
-693 HIKKIREKIE
+693 
-703 FNTSKPQYIETIWGV
+703 
-718 GYRFKV
+718 